1 MLPDTC
7 NQISMHNTFCRESPL
22 SWQIV
27 NQAYS
32 IVFFSYSS
40 LQFMFCSRQLK
51 ADILSKILSA
61 LYDLN
66 ATYCIQTFTN
76 IFEDKTQVKQ
86 SKHFEDKLPIT
97 NTCACVG
104 SHFA

>member
-1 MLPDTC
+1 MC
-7 NQISMHNTFCRESPL
+7 
-22 SWQIV
+22 
-27 NQAYS
+27 
-32 IVFFSYSS
+32 FSVIQVQ
-40 LQFMFCSRQLK
+40 LMFCSRQLK
-51 ADILSKILSA
+51 AGIHVLSKILSA

-66 ATYCIQTFTN
+66 AIYCIQTFAN

-104 SHFA
+104 SHLA